1 MREYTGG
8 RRLWKGSRNEFGEA
22 VFSPWMASTSSD
34 PLARLEATL
43 SVAGT
48 APSRRML
55 VIVNPYA
62 TTVSDRLKNLV
73 VYALRG
79 SYLVDAIDT
88 ESRDHATEL
97 CRQAAKDGYDVV
109 VAFGGDGTVNEAAN
123 GLVGSDTALT
133 CLPGGRTNV
142 YCRLL
147 GIPTDPV
154 DATEHLLA
162 LADDWRPRRVDIARV
177 NERYFTFSAGVG
189 LDASVVE
196 RVDAHPRLKA
206 RVGEWYY
213 TAVAVSVFNR
223 RYLFR
228 PPRLEASI
236 GDEVISGVT
245 VIVQNAA
252 PYTYFGNRPVDL
264 GDGATLESGDLAG
277 VVLRRASPIDI
288 PTVLWRALSA
298 RAKIA
303 RHRRVHAFDGVH
315 GLRVRTTDGRPL
327 PLQVD
332 GDYIGETDEAEF
344 SVHPQGIRVV
354 A

>member
-1 MREYTGG
+1 
-8 RRLWKGSRNEFGEA
+8 
-22 VFSPWMASTSSD
+22 MATTPSD

-43 SVAGT
+43 RLGGRT
-48 APSRRML
+48 PSKRML

-88 ESRDHATEL
+88 ESRGHATEL

-123 GLVGSDTALT
+123 GLVGSQTALS

-147 GIPTDPV
+147 GIPTDVV
-154 DATEHLLA
+154 DATEHVLR
-162 LADDWRPRRVDIARV
+162 LADDWSPRQVDIASV
-177 NERYFTFSAGVG
+177 NDRYFTFSAGVG

-228 PPRLEASI
+228 PPRLEATI
-236 GDEVISGVT
+236 GDDVIAGVT
-245 VIVQNAA
+245 AIVQNAA

-264 GDGATLESGDLAG
+264 GEGATLDSGDLAG
-277 VVLRRASPIDI
+277 VVLCRASPIDI

-298 RAKIA
+298 RARIA
-303 RHRRVHAFDGVH
+303 RHRRVHAFTGIH
-315 GLRVRTTDGRPL
+315 GLTVRTADGRPL

-332 GDYIGETDEAEF
+332 GDYIGEADEAEF
-344 SVHPQGIRVV
+344 AVHPSGIRIV